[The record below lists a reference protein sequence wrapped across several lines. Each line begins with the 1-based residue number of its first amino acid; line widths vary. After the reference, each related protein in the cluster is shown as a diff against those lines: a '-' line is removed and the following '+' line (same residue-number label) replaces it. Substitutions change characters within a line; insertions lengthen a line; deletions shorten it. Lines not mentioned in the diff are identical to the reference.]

1 MTPRRHRSIPL
12 LLAAALGLAGIT
24 CAPAP
29 EETGAAAQASNGS
42 QCAPADAEPTRLL
55 RQLSLDLRGSPPT
68 FEEIEAVQRAG
79 AVTPEKIDEILR
91 SEAFVATAARWHADL
106 LWPNLDQFLIRVGGL
121 RLTRGG
127 TNPEVNIELLNTRT
141 TEATCPTSGNG
152 ALTAVSC
159 CTASNPTHPAC
170 CLTRNGAY
178 NPDDPACVEKAR
190 RLGAVYTAG
199 NGIGDRGLRGGTGST
214 GCDDNLEYP
223 PPRVRTGEG
232 TWLRDAAGKPFYVS
246 PRTGQRR
253 YYYDQDDVPL
263 PYDDHAH
270 CPNYC
275 RRLTGSGRDGSF
287 TSGDFRAK
295 VLPAGVT
302 GVLDHPLATCPEGFT
317 EVVNPCD
324 NTVNGNLTDVDRRI
338 RREGYRLVRPYWAPN
353 HWVKSCA
360 YEAQERTNSVFTNA
374 PCSPGARTDAS
385 CGCGPNGLYCAP
397 TQGYQSTLS
406 TQAERRV
413 RGALNDEP
421 LKIIAS
427 VIARDEDYY
436 SAYTTRRSFITGALS
451 TLYREQVTRVVGLGM
466 SPPADPAAIPQVPY
480 TDDGWREYVRGPEH
494 SGVLTT
500 AAFLGRFPTWR
511 SRINQFRT
519 ALLCRPFEPP
529 AGGLPS
535 PEDVCNREPNLAA
548 RCGCQHCHSAIEPLA
563 AYWGRW
569 AERTSMYLDPVSFPA
584 FDPNCAQCANTGQFC
599 TPRCRSFYVTQ
610 AIDAD
615 GSRYAGTLFSA
626 LYRSG
631 EEMGRMERG
640 PGALVQE
647 AISTGEMQSCTVRTA
662 WRRLVGRPMNEPEV
676 QRVLPELLRQFE
688 ANQHNYRALVRSIVT
703 APAYRRID

>member
-1 MTPRRHRSIPL
+1 MSPRRHRSIPL
-12 LLAAALGLAGIT
+12 LLAALGLASFT
-24 CAPAP
+24 CTPTT
-29 EETGAAAQASNGS
+29 EERASAAQASSAS
-42 QCAPADAEPTRLL
+42 QCAPSDAEPTRFL
-55 RQLSLDLRGSPPT
+55 RQLSLDLRGAPPT
-68 FEEIEAVQRAG
+68 VEELEAVQRAG
-79 AVTPEKIDEILR
+79 TVTPAMIDAMLR
-91 SEAFVATAARWHADL
+91 SEAFVSTAARWHADL

-121 RLTRGG
+121 RMTRGG
-127 TNPEVNIELLNTRT
+127 ANPELAVELLNTRT
-141 TEATCPTSGNG
+141 TEPTCPSSGNG

-170 CLTRNGAY
+170 CLVRNATY
-178 NPDDPACVEKAR
+178 NPNDPACIEKSK
-190 RLGAVYTAG
+190 RLGAAYMVG
-199 NGIGDRGLRGGTGST
+199 VGIGDRALRGGSGST
-214 GCDDNLEYP
+214 GCDDALEYP
-223 PPRVRTGEG
+223 PPRVRPGEG
-232 TWLRDAAGKPFYVS
+232 PWLRDADGRPFYVS

-275 RRLTGSGRDGSF
+275 RRLMGSGANGTF
-287 TSGDFRAK
+287 TSADFRAK

-302 GVLDHPLATCPEGFT
+302 GVLDHPLATCPEGYT

-324 NTVNGNLTDVDRRI
+324 NTVNANLSDVAQRI

-353 HWVKSCA
+353 HWVKTCA
-360 YEAQERTNSVFTNA
+360 YEAQERTNSVYTNV

-385 CGCGPNGLYCAP
+385 CGCGPSGLYCAP
-397 TQGYQSTLS
+397 SMGYLNTVPTL
-406 TQAERRV
+406 AERRV
-413 RGALNDEP
+413 RNALNEEP

-436 SAYTTRRSFITGALS
+436 TAYTTRRSFVTGALS
-451 TLYREQVTRVVGLGM
+451 TLYREQATRVVGLSL
-466 SPPADPAAIPQVPY
+466 SPPADPAAIPNVPY
-480 TDDGWREYVRGPEH
+480 EDDTWREYVRGPEH

-500 AAFLGRFPTWR
+500 PAYLGRFPTWR
-511 SRINQFRT
+511 ARINQFRT
-519 ALLCRPFEPP
+519 MLLCRPFEPP

-535 PEDVCNREPNLAA
+535 PDDVCNREPNLAA

-569 AERTSMYLDPVSFPA
+569 AERMSVYLDPGRFPA
-584 FDPNCAQCANTGQFC
+584 FDPNCAQCANTGQLC
-599 TPRCRSFYVTQ
+599 SARCRNFYVTQ

-626 LYRSG
+626 LYRSP

-640 PGALVQE
+640 PSALVQE
-647 AISTGEMQSCTVRTA
+647 ALASGEMQSCTVRTV
-662 WRRLVGRPMNEPEV
+662 WRHLLGRPMNDPEL
-676 QRVLPELLRQFE
+676 QRVLPVLVQQFE
-688 ANQHNYRALVRSIVT
+688 ASRHNFRALVRSIVT